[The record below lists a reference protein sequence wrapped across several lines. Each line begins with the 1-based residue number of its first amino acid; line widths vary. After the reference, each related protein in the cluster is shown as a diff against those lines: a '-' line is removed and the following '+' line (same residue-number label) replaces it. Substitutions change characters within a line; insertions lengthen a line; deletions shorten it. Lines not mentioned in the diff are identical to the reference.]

1 MPLSFPALFVILI
14 QQFPFHVL
22 PVVFVTSSMF
32 LSTLLFRGVVAADDI
47 IARFVS
53 NAGVQ
58 ISLVV
63 PWRVPECRDELLARC
78 VCSKIEL
85 SKNTDSEVYTQNLV
99 VGLALSM
106 LMRLLHQTKLEI
118 TCVDSDHL
126 ANGIDAVHQRSHA
139 SETSMQL

>member
-1 MPLSFPALFVILI
+1 MPLSFPALLVILI

-22 PVVFVTSSMF
+22 PVVFVTSSLF
-32 LSTLLFRGVVAADDI
+32 LSTLLFRGLVSADDI
-47 IARFVS
+47 IARFVF

-63 PWRVPECRDELLARC
+63 PWRVPECCDELLARC
-78 VCSKIEL
+78 VYSRIEL

-106 LMRLLHQTKLEI
+106 LTWLLH
-118 TCVDSDHL
+118 
-126 ANGIDAVHQRSHA
+126 
-139 SETSMQL
+139 